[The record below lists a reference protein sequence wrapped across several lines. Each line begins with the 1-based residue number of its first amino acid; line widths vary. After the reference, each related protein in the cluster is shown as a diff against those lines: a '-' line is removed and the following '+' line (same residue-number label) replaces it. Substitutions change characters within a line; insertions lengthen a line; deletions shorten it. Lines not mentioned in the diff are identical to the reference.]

1 MKKRLKTILL
11 GTAAGRALL
20 MPFRFWLALSY
31 SAPQLRRVLAWVFVS
46 HELSNFTYGLT
57 ANNRRYLAHTISTV
71 ANCPLS
77 RVLGYFEEIE
87 HDEQLKTH
95 IRSRIS
101 ASPLRYSCDAEPMF
115 GRRLGW
121 YAFARVLKPKVVVE
135 TGVDKGLGSIVLC
148 AALLQNEREG
158 FPGEYFGTDINPRA
172 GLFLAQPYSRVGR
185 ILYGDSLQSLA
196 AIPRIDLFINDS
208 DHSAEYEQR
217 EYEAIASKLQPR
229 GLILG
234 DNAHA
239 TDVLARF
246 SEASGRKFVFFR
258 EQPHRHWYPGAG
270 IGISFG
276 S

>member
-1 MKKRLKTILL
+1 
-11 GTAAGRALL
+11 
-20 MPFRFWLALSY
+20 
-31 SAPQLRRVLAWVFVS
+31 
-46 HELSNFTYGLT
+46 
-57 ANNRRYLAHTISTV
+57 
-71 ANCPLS
+71 
-77 RVLGYFEEIE
+77 
-87 HDEQLKTH
+87 
-95 IRSRIS
+95 
-101 ASPLRYSCDAEPMF
+101 MF